1 MTSPRVIAPLV
12 PIFLDHAS
20 TTPCDPEVIAEMH
33 AVLAGEAGI
42 GNPSSTTHYFGK
54 LAADLIERSRADVAA
69 LIGADPSELIFTS
82 GATESDNLAI
92 LGIARGR
99 SDLGRHL
106 VTSRIEHKAVLDP
119 CKYLQKRGWQI
130 TWLEPQ
136 ADGLIDSEALRRAL
150 RSDTQLVSIMH
161 ANNETGVVQDIAAIA
176 RVCRDAGVLLHVDA
190 AQSAG
195 KLPLDVHAFDVDL
208 LSLSA
213 HKMYGPKG
221 IGALYVS
228 ARARPWLEPLS
239 YGGGHERGLR
249 PGTLATH
256 QIAGFAAAA
265 RLAASRMNGDAEQA
279 ASLVREF
286 KSALADLDGV
296 RFNDYREDHPER
308 RLPGL
313 VSVTLERVEG
323 ESLLAAVSEIAVSSG
338 AACDSA
344 SGEPSYVLRAQGVPT
359 EWARSTLR
367 VAFGRGNTL
376 EHARIA
382 AAAIRRAVSQLRE
395 QDADAV
401 PESILA
407 AGTGW
412 AVGEAGSYREGMRV
426 RCYLALDASGRIA
439 AIGFRAYACPDLWR
453 VLAALERQWLGRRP
467 ETGDLGT
474 PAQWA
479 EKFQVPIEKLGRLI
493 RVEDAW
499 RAAKEALEST
509 HSRGDTRP

>member
-1 MTSPRVIAPLV
+1 MTSSRVTSPLV

-20 TTPCDPEVIAEMH
+20 TTPCDPEVIEVMRAC
-33 AVLAGEAGI
+33 LASDTGI
-42 GNPSSTTHYFGK
+42 GNPSSSTHYFGK
-54 LAADLIERSRADVAA
+54 AAADLIEQARGDIAA
-69 LIGADPSELIFTS
+69 LIGADSRELIFTS

-99 SDLGRHL
+99 GDHGRHL
-106 VTSRIEHKAVLDP
+106 VTSRTEHKAVLDP

-136 ADGLIDSEALRRAL
+136 ANGLIDPEVLRHAL

-176 RVCRDAGVLLHVDA
+176 RACRAAGVLLHVDA
-190 AQSAG
+190 AQSIG
-195 KLPLDVHAFDVDL
+195 KLPLDVQSLGVDL

-221 IGALYVS
+221 VGALYVS

-265 RLAASRMNGDAEQA
+265 RLAAGRLHRDAEQG
-279 ASLVREF
+279 ASLVSEF
-286 KSALADLDGV
+286 KRALADLEGV

-313 VSVTLERVEG
+313 VSVTFERVEG
-323 ESLLAAVSEIAVSSG
+323 ESLLAAMPEIAVSSG

-344 SGEPSYVLRAQGVPT
+344 SGEPSYVLRAQGVPV

-367 VAFGRGNTL
+367 VAFGRGNTT
-376 EHARIA
+376 EQARFA
-382 AAAIRRAVSQLRE
+382 ATVIRRAVVQLRAR
-395 QDADAV
+395 DADSV
-401 PESILA
+401 PESVLA
-407 AGTGW
+407 AGVAW
-412 AVGEAGSYREGMRV
+412 AVGEAGSHREGMRV
-426 RCYLALDASGRIA
+426 RCYLALDALGRIA
-439 AIGFRAYACPDLWR
+439 AVGFRAFACPDLWR
-453 VLAALERQWLGRRP
+453 VLQTFERQWPGLRT
-467 ETGDLGT
+467 ETADLGA

-479 EKFQVPIEKLGRLI
+479 LQFQVPIEKLGRLI

-499 RAAKEALEST
+499 RAAKESLESI
-509 HSRGDTRP
+509 HSRGNTRP

>member
-1 MTSPRVIAPLV
+1 VTSPAA

-20 TTPCDPEVIAEMH
+20 TTPCDPEVISAMRDC
-33 AVLAGEAGI
+33 LAGDAGI
-42 GNPSSTTHYFGK
+42 GNPSSSTHYFGK
-54 LAADLIERSRADVAA
+54 VAADLIEQARREIAA
-69 LIGADPSELIFTS
+69 LISADPRELIFTS

-99 SDLGRHL
+99 NDFGRHL
-106 VTSRIEHKAVLDP
+106 VTSRTEHKAVLDP

-130 TWLEPQ
+130 SWLEPQ
-136 ADGLIDSEALRRAL
+136 ASGLIDPEALRRAL

-176 RVCRDAGVLLHVDA
+176 AICREAGVLLHVDA
-190 AQSAG
+190 AQSLG
-195 KLPLDVHAFDVDL
+195 KLPLDAHALDVDL

-265 RLAASRMNGDAEQA
+265 RLAARQLKGDAEQA
-279 ASLVREF
+279 ASLVSEF
-286 KSALADLDGV
+286 KGVLADLDGV
-296 RFNDYREDHPER
+296 LFNDHPER

-313 VSVTLERVEG
+313 VSVTFERVEG
-323 ESLLAAVSEIAVSSG
+323 ESLLAAVPEIAVSSG

-344 SGEPSYVLRAQGVPT
+344 SGEPSYVLRAQGVPV

-367 VAFGRGNTL
+367 VAFGRGNTA
-376 EHARIA
+376 EQARFA
-382 AAAIRRAVSQLRE
+382 ATVIRRAVMQLRDR
-395 QDADAV
+395 DADSV
-401 PESILA
+401 PEPVLA
-407 AGTGW
+407 AGSAW
-412 AVGEAGSYREGMRV
+412 AVGEVGSHREGMRV
-426 RCYLALDASGRIA
+426 RCYLALDANGQIA
-439 AIGFRAYACPDLWR
+439 AVGFRAFACPDLWR
-453 VLAALERQWLGRRP
+453 VLQAFERLWPGRRP
-467 ETGDLGT
+467 ETTDLGD
-474 PAQWA
+474 PSQWA
-479 EKFQVPIEKLGRLI
+479 EQFQVPIEKLGRLI

-499 RAAKEALEST
+499 RAAKEALESN

>member
-1 MTSPRVIAPLV
+1 VTSPSA

-20 TTPCDPEVIAEMH
+20 TTPCDPEVIEVMRAC
-33 AVLAGEAGI
+33 LAGDGGI
-42 GNPSSTTHYFGK
+42 GNPSSSTHYFGK
-54 LAADLIERSRADVAA
+54 LAADLIEQARSDIAA
-69 LIGADPSELIFTS
+69 LIGADPRELIFTS

-99 SDLGRHL
+99 GDHGRHL
-106 VTSRIEHKAVLDP
+106 ITSRIEHKAVLDP

-136 ADGLIDSEALRRAL
+136 ADGLIDPETLRGVL

-161 ANNETGVVQDIAAIA
+161 ANNETGIVQDIAAIA
-176 RVCRDAGVLLHVDA
+176 RLCREAGVLLHVDA
-190 AQSAG
+190 AQSVG
-195 KLPLDVHAFDVDL
+195 KLPLDVHALDIDL

-228 ARARPWLEPLS
+228 ARARPWLEPLT

-265 RLAASRMNGDAEQA
+265 RLAANRLHRDAEQA
-279 ASLVREF
+279 GSLVHEF
-286 KSALADLDGV
+286 KRNLADLAGV

-313 VSVTLERVEG
+313 VSVTFERVEG
-323 ESLLAAVSEIAVSSG
+323 ESLLAALPEIAVSSG

-344 SGEPSYVLRAQGVPT
+344 SGEPSYVLRAQGVPV

-367 VAFGRGNTL
+367 VAFGRGNTT
-376 EHARIA
+376 EQARLA
-382 AAAIRRAVSQLRE
+382 ATVIRRAVLQLRDR
-395 QDADAV
+395 DADSVPAAV
-401 PESILA
+401 LA
-407 AGTGW
+407 PDVVW

-426 RCYLALDASGRIA
+426 RCYLACDAHGRIA
-439 AIGFRAYACPDLWR
+439 AVGFRAFTCPDLWR
-453 VLAALERQWLGRRP
+453 VLQAFERQWLGHRP
-467 ETGDLGT
+467 EIADLGA

-479 EKFQVPIEKLGRLI
+479 LQFQVPIEKLGRLI

-499 RAAKEALEST
+499 RAAKEALESK

>member
-1 MTSPRVIAPLV
+1 VTSPAA

-20 TTPCDPEVIAEMH
+20 TTPCDPEVISAMRDC
-33 AVLAGEAGI
+33 LAGDAGI
-42 GNPSSTTHYFGK
+42 GNPSSSTHYFGK
-54 LAADLIERSRADVAA
+54 VAADLIEQARREIAA
-69 LIGADPSELIFTS
+69 LISADPRELIFTS

-99 SDLGRHL
+99 NDFGRHL
-106 VTSRIEHKAVLDP
+106 VTSRTEHKAVLDP

-130 TWLEPQ
+130 SWLEPQ
-136 ADGLIDSEALRRAL
+136 ASGLIDPEALRRAL

-176 RVCRDAGVLLHVDA
+176 AICREAGVLLHVDA
-190 AQSAG
+190 AQSLG
-195 KLPLDVHAFDVDL
+195 KLPLDAHALDVDL

-265 RLAASRMNGDAEQA
+265 RLAARRLKGDAEQA
-279 ASLVREF
+279 GSLVSEF
-286 KSALADLDGV
+286 KGVLADLDGV
-296 RFNDYREDHPER
+296 RFNDHPER

-313 VSVTLERVEG
+313 VSVTFERVEG
-323 ESLLAAVSEIAVSSG
+323 ESLLAAVPEIAVSSG

-344 SGEPSYVLRAQGVPT
+344 SGEPSYVLRAQGVPV

-367 VAFGRGNTL
+367 VAFGRGNTA
-376 EHARIA
+376 EQARFA
-382 AAAIRRAVSQLRE
+382 ATVIRRAVLQLRDR
-395 QDADAV
+395 DADSV
-401 PESILA
+401 PEPVLA
-407 AGTGW
+407 AGSAW
-412 AVGEAGSYREGMRV
+412 AVGEAGSHREGMRV
-426 RCYLALDASGRIA
+426 RCYLALDANGQIA
-439 AIGFRAYACPDLWR
+439 AVGFRAFACPDLWR
-453 VLAALERQWLGRRP
+453 VLQAFERLWPGRRP
-467 ETGDLGT
+467 ETTDLGD
-474 PAQWA
+474 PSQWA
-479 EKFQVPIEKLGRLI
+479 EQFQVPIEKLGRLI

-499 RAAKEALEST
+499 RAAKEALESN